1 MTGGQPGT
9 GLDLDLLADEIDERL
24 GAADAAL
31 ADAYPGERPGR
42 QPVHTVYVPADR
54 FHAGLVAEHGHE
66 ALRAMRHH
74 ETILLELVGGDQ
86 DLLRRVRDKLG
97 REPVEDLRIDFE
109 DGYGPRSD
117 EEEDRAVE
125 AAARDLRAEL
135 GAGAAPPGTGI
146 RFKSFERPTRRRGL
160 RTLALFVATLTDGGP
175 VPDGFVV
182 TLPKVTSVDQ
192 VQALVHAAGRLE
204 AQLGLAAESLRFELQ
219 IETPQSIL
227 GPDGTALVARMVHAS
242 GGRCTGLHYGTYD
255 YSASCGI
262 AAAQQSLEHP
272 VADHAK
278 AVMQA
283 AAAGTGVRLS
293 DGSTN
298 VLPVGPPE
306 AVRAAWSNHLRLVR
320 RSLERGYYQGW
331 DLHPAQ
337 LPTRYAATFAF
348 YRRGLAAAGTR
359 LHGYVERRGT
369 GILDEPAT
377 ARALA
382 DFVLRGLDCGAVS
395 ASEVTD
401 ASGLD
406 TATLA
411 VLAHRTTERER

>member
-1 MTGGQPGT
+1 MKGGQPGT
-9 GLDLDLLADEIDERL
+9 GLDLDRLTEEIDERL

-31 ADAYPGERPGR
+31 AHAYPGERAGR

-54 FHAGLVAEHGHE
+54 FHAGLVADHGTE
-66 ALRAMRHH
+66 ALRATHVH
-74 ETILLELVGGDQ
+74 EAMLLEIIGGDG

-109 DGYGPRSD
+109 DGYGARSD

-125 AAARDLRAEL
+125 SAARDLRAAL
-135 GAGAAPPGTGI
+135 ADGSAPLGTGI
-146 RFKSFERPTRRRGL
+146 RFKSLERPTRRRGL
-160 RTLALFVATLTDGGP
+160 RTLGLFVAALTHGGP
-175 VPDGFVV
+175 LPDGFVV

-192 VQALVHAAGRLE
+192 VQALVHVAGRLE
-204 AQLGLAAESLRFELQ
+204 GGLGLAAGSLRFELQ
-219 IETPQSIL
+219 VETPQSIL
-227 GPDGTALVARMVHAS
+227 GPDGTALVARMIHAS
-242 GGRCTGLHYGTYD
+242 DGRCTGLHFGTYD

-262 AAAQQSLEHP
+262 AAAHQSLEHP
-272 VADHAK
+272 AADHAK

-298 VLPVGPPE
+298 VLPVGLPDQ
-306 AVRAAWSNHLRLVR
+306 VGAAWQNHLRLVR

-348 YRRGLAAAGTR
+348 FRDGLPAAAAR
-359 LHGYVERRGT
+359 LRDYLGRRET
-369 GILDEPAT
+369 AVLDEPAT
-377 ARALA
+377 ARAMA

-395 ASEVTD
+395 ADEV
-401 ASGLD
+401 AAAGLVD
-406 TATLA
+406 VHVLA
-411 VLAHRTTERER
+411 GLAHRTTETEG